1 MLYCSI
7 LLPTALSLKEEEGL
21 LTYIDSIKT
30 GFKVI
35 NKNWQLVL
43 IQVGAM
49 FISLLGFFIF
59 IGLPLAIAF
68 IIFGID
74 LTEFSRPDNIF
85 NLFKRPSDL
94 LSRYLGLAILLF
106 TSLFI
111 YIISIFIIGVFVFG
125 GSLGSISR
133 TIKESVSFHF
143 STFWKEGKRLF
154 FPLVGFTALIG
165 LGFLVL
171 AFVLGLLGGS
181 ISALI
186 SLAREQE
193 AALALFLG
201 IFFSLF
207 LFVLGLGLI
216 LIVLSITIYGAAII
230 ALNGEGPVAAIK
242 KAVQY
247 LYRKPQGLYLYCLI
261 FLAFVVINFAIIAIG
276 IPMGLVPIIGPLL
289 SFIYQ
294 LSVYFLQSYF
304 GLSMIATILVYYYST
319 SEEFQK
325 LNRPPFLSPTDS
337 IQAEDISP
345 SGASQQEKPLHEID
359 GTEQK

>member
-1 MLYCSI
+1 M
-7 LLPTALSLKEEEGL
+7 
-21 LTYIDSIKT
+21 TYIDSIKE
-30 GFKVI
+30 GFRLI
-35 NKNWQLVL
+35 NRNWQLVL

-49 FISLLGFFIF
+49 FMSLFGFFIF
-59 IGLPLAIAF
+59 IGIPLAIAF

-74 LTEFSRPDNIF
+74 LTELSKPDEILS
-85 NLFKRPSDL
+85 LFRRPSDL

-106 TSLFI
+106 TSLLV
-111 YIISIFIIGVFVFG
+111 YIISIFVIGVFVFG
-125 GSLGSISR
+125 GSLGLIAR
-133 TIKESVSFHF
+133 NLKEAGSFHF
-143 STFWKEGKRLF
+143 RTFWNEGKRLF
-154 FPLVGFTALIG
+154 FPLMGFTALIG
-165 LGFLVL
+165 IGFLAL

-186 SLAREQE
+186 SLAKEQE

-207 LFVLGLGLI
+207 LFLFGLGLI

-230 ALNGEGPVAAIK
+230 ALNGEGPIAAIK

-261 FLAFVVINFAIIAIG
+261 FLAFVMTNFAIIAIG
-276 IPMGLVPIIGPLL
+276 IPMGLVPLIGPFL

-294 LSVYFLQSYF
+294 LSVYFLQSYL

-325 LNRPPFLSPTDS
+325 LNRNSLLNPTDS
-337 IQAEDISP
+337 IQAEDTSP
-345 SGASQQEKPLHEID
+345 SEASQQEKPPHEID
-359 GTEQK
+359 KTGQD

>member
-1 MLYCSI
+1 M
-7 LLPTALSLKEEEGL
+7 
-21 LTYIDSIKT
+21 TYIDSIKT
-30 GFKVI
+30 GFRVM
-35 NKNWQLVL
+35 NRNWQLVL

-49 FISLLGFFIF
+49 FVSLFGFFIF
-59 IGLPLAIAF
+59 IGIPLAIAF

-74 LTEFSRPDNIF
+74 LTELSKPDEIV
-85 NLFKRPSDL
+85 NLFRRPSDL

-106 TSLFI
+106 TSLLI
-111 YIISIFIIGVFVFG
+111 YIISIFVIGVFVFG
-125 GSLGSISR
+125 GSLGLIAR
-133 TIKESVSFHF
+133 TIKEAGSFHF
-143 STFWKEGKRLF
+143 STFWNEGKRLF
-154 FPLVGFTALIG
+154 FPLMGFTALIG
-165 LGFLVL
+165 LGFLAL

-207 LFVLGLGLI
+207 LFLFGLGLI
-216 LIVLSITIYGAAII
+216 LVVLSITIYGAAII
-230 ALNGEGPVAAIK
+230 ALNGEGPIAAIK

-261 FLAFVVINFAIIAIG
+261 FLAFVIINFAIIAIG
-276 IPMGLVPIIGPLL
+276 IPMGLVPLIGPFL

-294 LSVYFLQSYF
+294 LSVYFIQSYI

-325 LNRPPFLSPTDS
+325 LNRNLLLNPIDS
-337 IQAEDISP
+337 IQAEDTSP
-345 SGASQQEKPLHEID
+345 SEAAQQEKSPHEID
-359 GTEQK
+359 KTGQD